1 MGVGRDLVSQE
12 SLTGAHG
19 HDGGGGVGTQAT
31 ALDAVGDLASRA
43 QVLPGGIEAEDARPA
58 LLRPFAD
65 QVIGDRVEDVHRAG
79 VVRDGHDRARPPV
92 GTTGLEVGAVRG
104 QMQGQCVSRQPG
116 PMPSA
121 GDDRGQVCI
130 SPGACED
137 LAEWAL
143 LPVATALLLFGG
155 FSFAAGAW
163 RYLHIARKLT
173 DARMPQVPPLLVIAA
188 SAVLVLCTLVVLA
201 SVLLG

>member
-1 MGVGRDLVSQE
+1 MGAANSTELSEERTEFAEERTL
-12 SLTGAHG
+12 
-19 HDGGGGVGTQAT
+19 
-31 ALDAVGDLASRA
+31 LA
-43 QVLPGGIEAEDARPA
+43 AERTYAA
-58 LLRPFAD
+58 W
-65 QVIGDRVEDVHRAG
+65 
-79 VVRDGHDRARPPV
+79 VR
-92 GTTGLEVGAVRG
+92 TGLAAAVSGLAVLRF
-104 QMQGQCVSRQPG
+104 MR
-116 PMPSA
+116 
-121 GDDRGQVCI
+121 
-130 SPGACED
+130 ED

-143 LPVATALLLFGG
+143 LPVATALLLFGC